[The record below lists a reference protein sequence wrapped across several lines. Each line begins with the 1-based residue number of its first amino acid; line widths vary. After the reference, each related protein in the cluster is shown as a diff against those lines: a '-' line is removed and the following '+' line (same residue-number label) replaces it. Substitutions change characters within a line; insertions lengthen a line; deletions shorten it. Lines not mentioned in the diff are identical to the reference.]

1 MPVHDQTHS
10 TVPHLPRSAMQLGA
24 HLSIP
29 NLHKLISHFL
39 YEQENPDDD
48 TPLDDIPLD
57 SFPVVKGRVRVF
69 PSAISMYYAPSDKSG
84 IRGMFRERI
93 RAVDSWRKGP
103 GRHDTVFLSGDPGKE
118 GFLGLL
124 VARVRLFMSVVH
136 NKVTY
141 PCALVCWFSTVGDL
155 PCPDTGMWKV
165 EPDFDA
171 TGGRTMSVVHLDT
184 ILRNAHLMGVAGGD
198 YIPLD
203 LKFHNSLD
211 AFREFYVNK
220 YIDHHSHE
228 IVF

>member
-1 MPVHDQTHS
+1 MHPGCQTYS
-10 TVPHLPRSAMQLGA
+10 TVPRLPRNATQLGA
-24 HLSIP
+24 YLKIP
-29 NLHKLISHFL
+29 NLHKLILHFL
-39 YEQENPDDD
+39 YEQDHPDDD
-48 TPLDDIPLD
+48 TPLDDILLD
-57 SFPVVKGRVRVF
+57 WCPAVKGKVYVF
-69 PSAISMYYAPSDKSG
+69 PSAVSMYYAPSDKSG

-103 GRHDTVFLSGDPGKE
+103 GRHDTVFVSGDPDKE
-118 GFLGLL
+118 GFHGLL

-141 PCALVCWFSTVGDL
+141 PCALVSWFSTIGDL

-165 EPDFDA
+165 APDFDL
-171 TGGRTMSVVHLDT
+171 TGGRAMSVIHLDT
-184 ILRNAHLMGVAGGD
+184 VLRSAHLMGVAGSNF
-198 YIPLD
+198 IPLD

-211 AFREFYVNK
+211 AFKEFYVNK

>member
-1 MPVHDQTHS
+1 
-10 TVPHLPRSAMQLGA
+10 L
-24 HLSIP
+24 
-29 NLHKLISHFL
+29 N
-39 YEQENPDDD
+39 
-48 TPLDDIPLD
+48 DIPLD
-57 SFPVVKGRVRVF
+57 QFPVVKGKVRVF

-93 RAVDSWRKGP
+93 CAVDSWRKGP
-103 GRHDTVFLSGDPGKE
+103 ERHDTVFLSGDPEKE

-141 PCALVCWFSTVGDL
+141 PCALVSRFSNVGDL

-165 EPDFDA
+165 KPDFDP
-171 TGGRTMSVVHLDT
+171 TGGRMMSVVHLDT
-184 ILRNAHLMGVAGGD
+184 ILRNAHLMGVAGSNF
-198 YIPLD
+198 IPLD